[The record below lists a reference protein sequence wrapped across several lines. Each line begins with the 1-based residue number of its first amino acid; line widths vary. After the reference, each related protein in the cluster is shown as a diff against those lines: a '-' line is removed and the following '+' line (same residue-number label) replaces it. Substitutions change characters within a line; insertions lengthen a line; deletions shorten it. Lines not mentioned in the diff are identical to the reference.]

1 MPKPAL
7 ALIASLA
14 LLPLAGCATSS
25 PPPGAEPH
33 AQPAPEQE
41 APAQPFFTGE
51 PRWRPIYQGIDH
63 AELATDTP
71 RYLVV
76 QVLRIDT
83 TAEGLELFTTP
94 GNGDEPLDTDGQT
107 TRAFLEEHGLSV
119 AINTHFFDPC
129 CNRIPGEAKDLIGLS
144 IAQGEMVSPHVD
156 QGQRD
161 LMLFTP
167 LDDEEL
173 DMHFWV
179 YGHPQAAGWESN
191 EDAEDLLLVSHALAG
206 RLVLHRGRVLADE
219 GTFSTDR
226 QPRTLVGAD
235 PLDGVFY
242 LVTIDGRQPAFSMG
256 ATLAEA
262 AGIMHHL
269 GAIDALNVDGGG
281 STTMVMRDPDG
292 ASQLLNSPSGGSERV
307 VGSNLGLRALPLEPV
322 APRDP

>member
-14 LLPLAGCATSS
+14 ILPLAACRTSS

-63 AELATDTP
+63 AELATDKP

-94 GNGDEPLDTDGQT
+94 GNGDKPLDTDGQT

-119 AINTHFFDPC
+119 AINTHFFGPC

-144 IAQGEMVSPHVD
+144 IAQGETVSPHTD
-156 QGQRD
+156 SRQRD
-161 LMLFTP
+161 LIIFEAGLYDDSSMDVIVLP
-167 LDDEEL
+167 EGALDQL
-173 DMHFWV
+173 GSFSPTH
-179 YGHPQAAGWESN
+179 AIAGC
-191 EDAEDLLLVSHALAG
+191 AVLLNGVSHSG
-206 RLVLHRGRVLADE
+206 RDDL
-219 GTFSTDR
+219 STSR
-226 QPRTLVGAD
+226 HPRTLVGLSGD
-235 PLDGVFY
+235 QNTLY

-269 GAIDALNVDGGG
+269 GAIDALSVDGGS